1 MKFILAL
8 DQKKA
13 NPPLGGSSS
22 KWIVKVNF
30 LCYILYMTFM
40 TKKHIH
46 IVKMGGTIEFKDP
59 AYEKI
64 NDLMRLD
71 VTIENYLKN
80 LVNPHFSYD
89 VEIICEKDSRD
100 INQKDLENLKS
111 VVMSTKQENI
121 LITHGTFTMKNTG
134 KFIEDLIIKG
144 KVK

>member
-1 MKFILAL
+1 
-8 DQKKA
+8 
-13 NPPLGGSSS
+13 
-22 KWIVKVNF
+22 
-30 LCYILYMTFM
+30 M